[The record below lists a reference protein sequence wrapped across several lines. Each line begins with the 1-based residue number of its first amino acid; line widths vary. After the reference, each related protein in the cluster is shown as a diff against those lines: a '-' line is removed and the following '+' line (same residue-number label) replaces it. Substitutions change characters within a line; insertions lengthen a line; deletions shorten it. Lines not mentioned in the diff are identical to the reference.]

1 MAGTKTIAIVAIVII
16 AIIAIAAAVILMNG
30 NGNNDKPD
38 TPTEDT
44 YDPVTFTT
52 YVDYAGN
59 KTSITFDKM
68 PERVVAGCNT
78 ALNALLYFGLGDR
91 IIGVYYMEEEVWDEV
106 ADEYEKVK
114 KRIGDDHIL
123 SGNIAKDVLTS
134 WEPDLV
140 IGWVSWT
147 DGEKKL
153 GSNENYWN
161 PLGCNVMSFNTM
173 VSDSTVDGMKTDYT
187 NLGNVFK
194 IRDKTD
200 KYINDLMKKVDSVA
214 GALKDVDQT
223 IAVYDGLGASDAK
236 DIDNFWFYDTSTF
249 VGYMLDYMG
258 ADLFY
263 DSSGKMQKSVLYDRV
278 DEINVMFFVCYGG
291 ATFDKTLAIWNS
303 DDVLK
308 TCPAIVN
315 ERYQAMKLSVAY
327 GADPSIID
335 VVDYLLE
342 LFLGYEV
349 IDMNEVEKNITSR
362 LFVYGNATN
371 DDTLDDKDI
380 LMLRNIADGYVAWD
394 QEKYPW
400 ADADQD
406 GKITK
411 ADADQVQ
418 KIINKEKTTLY
429 YQAYD
434 DTVAQIH
441 YPNTGKI
448 AVTLD
453 YGMMM
458 AQVFGIYDRIDYA
471 VDRVITKSS
480 EGRYPGVTGF
490 TSVGTFSNADVAS
503 FTDTILSHKDI
514 TLVLGSLSKNL
525 YDSLRAS
532 GQEVDHLLLSASAQQ
547 SGTLYDV
554 VSEMLTASVAL
565 GCPEEGLE
573 YVAYMDKMEK
583 YIADNTVGMQEYTF
597 VCAYNTSNATTT
609 YVDTTGAAGGK
620 FGDVWTLSHLPMKDL
635 MPPNGSG
642 CYEVDIED
650 ILLDYDPDI
659 IVISMWNV
667 ATDATSP
674 ADAQKIFEEKAKYFE
689 KSRAYKNG
697 MVFGINYETYG
708 TCIGVSGLGLLASY
722 IWPGQFD
729 EATGWQLLQEA
740 IDDFTLLKADVKDC
754 GGLICYKL
762 NQ

>member
-1 MAGTKTIAIVAIVII
+1 
-16 AIIAIAAAVILMNG
+16 
-30 NGNNDKPD
+30 
-38 TPTEDT
+38 
-44 YDPVTFTT
+44 
-52 YVDYAGN
+52 
-59 KTSITFDKM
+59 
-68 PERVVAGCNT
+68 
-78 ALNALLYFGLGDR
+78 
-91 IIGVYYMEEEVWDEV
+91 
-106 ADEYEKVK
+106 
-114 KRIGDDHIL
+114 
-123 SGNIAKDVLTS
+123 
-134 WEPDLV
+134 
-140 IGWVSWT
+140 
-147 DGEKKL
+147 
-153 GSNENYWN
+153 
-161 PLGCNVMSFNTM
+161 
-173 VSDSTVDGMKTDYT
+173 
-187 NLGNVFK
+187 
-194 IRDKTD
+194 
-200 KYINDLMKKVDSVA
+200 
-214 GALKDVDQT
+214 
-223 IAVYDGLGASDAK
+223 
-236 DIDNFWFYDTSTF
+236 
-249 VGYMLDYMG
+249 MLDYMG

-480 EGRYPGVTGF
+480 EGRYPGVTSF
-490 TSVGTFSNADVAS
+490 TSVGSFSNADVAS

-532 GQEVDHLLLSASAQQ
+532 GQEVDHLLLSASARQ
-547 SGTLYDV
+547 
-554 VSEMLTASVAL
+554 
-565 GCPEEGLE
+565 CR
-573 YVAYMDKMEK
+573 
-583 YIADNTVGMQEYTF
+583 
-597 VCAYNTSNATTT
+597 
-609 YVDTTGAAGGK
+609 
-620 FGDVWTLSHLPMKDL
+620 
-635 MPPNGSG
+635 
-642 CYEVDIED
+642 
-650 ILLDYDPDI
+650 
-659 IVISMWNV
+659 
-667 ATDATSP
+667 
-674 ADAQKIFEEKAKYFE
+674 DAQQNNK
-689 KSRAYKNG
+689 
-697 MVFGINYETYG
+697 
-708 TCIGVSGLGLLASY
+708 
-722 IWPGQFD
+722 
-729 EATGWQLLQEA
+729 
-740 IDDFTLLKADVKDC
+740 
-754 GGLICYKL
+754 
-762 NQ
+762 